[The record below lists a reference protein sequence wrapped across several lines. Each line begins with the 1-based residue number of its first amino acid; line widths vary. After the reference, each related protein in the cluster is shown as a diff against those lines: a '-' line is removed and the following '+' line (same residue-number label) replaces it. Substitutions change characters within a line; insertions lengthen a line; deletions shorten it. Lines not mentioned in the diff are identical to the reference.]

1 MKNRFFKVSV
11 ILVMILTMTM
21 SNFVLVGNYFVS
33 YAVDSITTNHQN
45 VEFKAYFKNG
55 EGKEVTTLEKM
66 ADEEKAFL
74 YLRVNVKKEGYFNGE
89 IALENSNFTLKAS
102 DSAYVNKIENN
113 TIYLNQINV
122 GASEEIKVE
131 IEPMK
136 EENFMIGL
144 LNMTSRVS
152 IKGIYRD
159 STEKDIRIQA
169 SRDLK
174 LELVE
179 NNTSDNVLN
188 EMQLIT
194 NKIIEIDGQEKRM
207 LQFSYYMG
215 LKENDYP
222 IKEIQAKVAL
232 PTVNG
237 KQAEVTKVVYL
248 NNMTAFDY
256 KYDGTNIELTLKNE
270 QNNTGKAMWKTQGSE
285 NVILTCLYEK
295 DVNVEDMV
303 INSQEKVTLYNNK
316 ELKTENKITVGK
328 EEFDSVIEINAQN
341 SEETMYKGKIYSG
354 IDRQYQSKT
363 QLKINYAKAI
373 QNITMTESASQ
384 YMVEDTQQE
393 ANVIYNKTMIKK
405 EQFDKLLGQSGVI
418 TIYDPNN
425 EVVGVINSETPE
437 DQDGNLII
445 NYEEKNIKEITIQV
459 SSPVEEGILEF
470 NHVKT
475 IKTDS
480 TVIKE
485 ANELKNKIVASYNS
499 NQKITKEAEMTIKL
513 ENTVTK
519 ATLEVDKESL
529 STVVA
534 NNVEMKAVL
543 VSNNEKYDLYQNPKV
558 TIELPEQVENI
569 TINSVKLLY
578 ENELK
583 IKDYAVDGR
592 TIKVNLEGQQTQ
604 YKEEVVEG
612 TTIVIN
618 ATVQINRKATTRD
631 EIIQMTYSNEKAVMY
646 ENGEIGTTSKTIKV
660 VAPTDVTTIHSI
672 KELGVETLG
681 QEEIKQVS
689 INRGEEAKQ
698 LEAQIEII
706 NNNENA
712 VENVKILGDFP
723 TNRDGNNMGIQILNG
738 ITLQGIESARIYYSE
753 NANATDE
760 VEKAENE
767 WKENVTD
774 VSKVSKYL
782 IVIESIEAHDSMQG
796 SYTYQIPANLEYNQ
810 VAKMGYRIKY
820 TNSSTKVVS
829 ELVATV
835 IEMQTGIGP
844 KIETK
849 LMATM
854 GGKEINRPVRNGEVI
869 QYRIGVSNTGTED
882 MTNVVVTGKVPEGTT
897 MVEPEEHYEYTGAS
911 YYKEL
916 DNKNYEATIESLKVG
931 EIVYKD
937 YEVRVNKQVAEGTNL
952 SNIAQVN
959 YADVTKQSEEI
970 KNITAKGNLSVVVKR
985 ITDRSVKLYT
995 GGTVQ
1000 YFAMIE
1006 NISDQKQ
1013 ENVKVRTN
1021 LPENIEV
1028 ERLSLITGMEKEE
1041 GDIHLINGNNEEV
1054 LVPEAANTTVNDN
1067 VQSEILE
1074 YSEEI
1079 NIGAI
1084 EPGEIKVL
1092 SYNMLINQM
1101 QEGNNQVDFSVTV
1114 ENGQEEY
1121 QSNNWQDNVAKMDIG
1136 ISMITNTQSQYLK
1149 EGDVVEYTITVE
1161 NKTNADTT
1169 GLVVKDDIPT
1179 ELTINKI
1186 TRDGEAIEEIEGNN
1200 IEIPMRMAANTT
1212 STIIIEAVVNYS
1224 EGRDKAEAITNIAY
1238 AEIYGEKVATTM
1250 EINHIIQANDSSTE
1264 PGEND
1269 NNDVDD
1275 NDVAKGNVTITGVAW
1290 YDENA
1295 NGQKEQGE
1303 KLLSNIKVRLLNT
1316 ETNNL
1321 VKDEHGEI
1329 LEVTTNENGVYVLD
1343 KIGNGKYIVIFDY
1356 DNSQYVVTK
1365 YKVAGLSEEEN
1376 SNAIVNE
1383 LLIEKEK
1390 KEVAS
1395 TDILEVKDNNISN
1408 INIGLIKLENFD
1420 LKLDKYVS
1428 RILIQDVNGTTV
1440 REYNNETMAKIELD
1454 AKRINGSTVIIEY
1467 KINVTNNGEVEGYAK
1482 KIADYAPSDLKFSS
1496 ELNKDWYQV
1505 GDTLYTA
1512 SLANEKIKPGET
1524 KAVTLTLTKAMTENS
1539 TGLIPNTAEIAE
1551 DYNELGIADSNSI
1564 PGNRVK
1570 IENDFGSAEVL
1581 LSIRTGGIVY
1591 ITTAIV
1597 IMALLGVTAV
1607 VIIKKKSKIEK
1618 E

>member
-215 LKENDYP
+215 LKENNYP
-222 IKEIQAKVAL
+222 IKELQAKVVL

-295 DVNVEDMV
+295 DVIVEDMV

-418 TIYDPNN
+418 TIYDQNN

-499 NQKITKEAEMTIKL
+499 NREITKEAEMTIKL

-1250 EINHIIQANDSSTE
+1250 EINHIIQANDSSTD